1 MKISNE
7 VKIGALTVV
16 SVTILILGY
25 SFLKGNDIFSR
36 ETKLYAIYERVDGL
50 AVSKPVLI
58 NGFQIGRVST
68 MRLLSNGRTLVEFK
82 IAPDYNIPNNTVA
95 RLESTDLLGSKAVV
109 FSLGNSKQFAN
120 DKDTLNAN
128 VEKSLAETVQPV
140 QKKAEQIITKMD
152 SLLTS
157 MNSIVDAKFQKNITR
172 SFQSIANTLETL
184 EGTSKKVDGIVGNQ
198 TSRIEAILSNAESIT
213 NNLKSNNA
221 HINNILAN
229 FETVSNDVAKSNIRE
244 TLETANKAMSDLQL
258 TINKINNGQGS
269 VGQLLN
275 DDKLYQNLNNAA
287 KNLDNLM
294 IDIKSHP
301 KRYVSF
307 SVFGGKKEKNGQ

>member
-16 SVTILILGY
+16 SVTVLILGY

-36 ETKLYAIYERVDGL
+36 ETKLYAVYDRVDGL

-68 MRLLSNGRTLVEFK
+68 MRLMGNGHTLVEFK
-82 IAPDYNIPNNTVA
+82 IAPDYNVPKNTIA

-109 FSLGNSKQFAN
+109 FSLGNSKEIASN
-120 DKDTLNAN
+120 KDTLNAN

-140 QKKAEQIITKMD
+140 QKKAEQIIGKMD

-157 MNSIVDAKFQKNITR
+157 MNSIVDAKFQRNITR

-184 EGTSKKVDGIVGNQ
+184 EGTSKKVDKIVGSQ
-198 TSRIEAILSNAESIT
+198 TSRIESILSNAESIT
-213 NNLKSNNA
+213 KNLKSNNMRV
-221 HINNILAN
+221 NNILTN
-229 FETVSNDVAKSNIRE
+229 FETLSNDVAKSNIRE
-244 TLETANKAMSDLQL
+244 TLDGANKAISDLQL
-258 TINKINNGQGS
+258 TIDKINNGQGS

-275 DDKLYQNLNNAA
+275 DEKLYQNLNNAA

-307 SVFGGKKEKNGQ
+307 SIFGGKKAKD